1 MVKVGH
7 RTAATLLAIDAV
19 ILVRAR
25 FSQARYRL
33 SGAEKNESSRLV
45 GEILMNSIISYWKNS
60 NRLWITIAVGQN
72 VINNNQKFIEYS
84 SESI

>member
-7 RTAATLLAIDAV
+7 RTATALLAIDAV

-25 FSQARYRL
+25 FSQAGHRL
-33 SGAEKNESSRLV
+33 SGPEKSESSRLV

-72 VINNNQKFIEYS
+72 VINNNQKVIEYS